1 MTTPDIPTEALE
13 AAGRVLASLDPERDA
28 GSVRRL
34 VHNLLTAAAPHLIAA
49 GRKAHWE
56 DLARQALAD
65 QPGVDETPA
74 LQARLDELI
83 HRKVHQ
89 AAVDALKAAEEAIL
103 SEPRRDVV
111 LDSNGLVL
119 AAAVV
124 RRLAARIAEG
134 GTHA

>member
-1 MTTPDIPTEALE
+1 VSDFDIPTEALE
-13 AAGRVLASLDPERDA
+13 AAEQVLASLDPERDA

-74 LQARLDELI
+74 LMT
-83 HRKVHQ
+83 KVEKIVR
-89 AAVDALKAAEEAIL
+89 AKVAAEIRAA
-103 SEPRRDVV
+103 DVEYIV
-111 LDSNGLVL
+111 GLQGDTTRIGLTV
-119 AAAVV
+119 
-124 RRLAARIAEG
+124 AARIAEG
-134 GTHA
+134 GGTHG